1 MASSSGS
8 LTFHKRSTLAVF
20 KFKSTWRASDPKKRP
35 SFNGHPGPSSDS
47 IPLQHFKRISA
58 FRQKFRQCQK
68 VARIQ
73 RTDQFRGRK
82 FLKNGIW
89 QQYRIT
95 LFVFKPPI
103 ICPWSCHNAMLSLW
117 GIMSFLCIW
126 SGKNIDLRIC
136 RDFAKW
142 GWVWA
147 WNLSQTAL
155 IIACVP
161 KLSLECQNFC
171 RTRLFNFQKIPV
183 VEEMW
188 EEEEGLGRVRYRG
201 GDFQRGGRQHVPT
214 F

>member
-89 QQYRIT
+89 QQYRTT
-95 LFVFKPPI
+95 LFVIKPPI

-142 GWVWA
+142 GWVCLKFVPNCVNYCVCAQAEPW
-147 WNLSQTAL
+147 
-155 IIACVP
+155 VP
-161 KLSLECQNFC
+161 KLF
-171 RTRLFNFQKIPV
+171 RTRLFNFKKIPV